1 MGMSIF
7 FNRGNPAAGSAASG
21 KMKGTFCAT
30 VLSVLWCMLLPL
42 NASAAESNEIKLESN
57 GGEAVLEL
65 YFPQAAAEEISSM
78 QISVSVKAG
87 SGSVDLEFIPDSG
100 LSSKIV
106 ESRYRNDTG
115 ILNIYLAGT
124 EALFSPSD
132 FTALGRIKISAKGN
146 NAVSASVEVVRD
158 SVKFVRDGEI
168 VSPGSNTDYPA
179 SVSITALGQS
189 SPGTSYP
196 VYPDYPAGNYFPNIT
211 VSSPTDIGR
220 DDYSDTDEIL
230 DSDREDE
237 DISEDP
243 DDASGLEDRDRI
255 GENLNPPDISALL
268 DALARADSYR
278 RTDYTESSYDDLK
291 DAVDEAKNII
301 SDPNASQDDIDEAL
315 LNIENSIGMLKP
327 INDIPSGAEGYG
339 GSSGADMNGGV
350 NGGASAEADSGIGDG
365 RTEQPSAE
373 GSDGNGGNS
382 DGIREP
388 QVPQV
393 PQDAQ
398 DGNIVN
404 ASDGARTVSGD
415 PFTENGESG
424 KSPVLKMAIIAAIAV
439 AAAVAAIIFLKRA
452 NKKKDGNG
460 NHFEG

>member
-21 KMKGTFCAT
+21 KIKGTICAAL
-30 VLSVLWCMLLPL
+30 LSVLWCMLLPL

-87 SGSVDLEFIPDSG
+87 SGSVDPEFIPDSG

-132 FTALGRIKISAKGN
+132 FTALGRIKISTKGN

-196 VYPDYPAGNYFPNIT
+196 AYPDYPAGNYFPNIT

-230 DSDREDE
+230 DPDREDE
-237 DISEDP
+237 DIGEDL
-243 DDASGLEDRDRI
+243 DDASELEDRDRI

-350 NGGASAEADSGIGDG
+350 NGEASAEADSGIGDG

-373 GSDGNGGNS
+373 ESDGNS

-388 QVPQV
+388 QVPQ
-393 PQDAQ
+393 DAQ
-398 DGNIVN
+398 NGNIVN